1 MAHRQL
7 QKGKVY
13 VAQGDLYGANI
24 NRSPSSY
31 LLNTQ
36 EERELYPEGTIVT
49 AA

>member
-36 EERELYPEGTIVT
+36 EERELYPEGIE
-49 AA
+49 